1 MMQQKIE
8 ADSGWRIWWQLTRPH
23 TLTAAF
29 APVFL
34 GTMIAL
40 TYGKIHFPLFFA
52 MLIASVFIQMA
63 TNMFNE
69 YYDFKRGLDTE
80 HSIGIGGTIV
90 RNGVKPKTVLNLAFM
105 LYGISILIGIY
116 ICMETSWMLAVIGGL
131 SMLVG
136 YFYTGGPYPIAY
148 TPFGEL
154 FSGIVMGMLLILI
167 AFYIQTGTVTTEAVL
182 LSIPSMLLVAGI
194 MLANNIRDL
203 EGDKEGGRKT
213 LAILVGRSNA
223 ITILMLFFIIAY
235 GWVVAM
241 IFFGHLTPLALI
253 IFLSLKKPATAIAV
267 FRKNQLPIHVN
278 PAMKNTAVTN
288 TLFGLL
294 LGIGIL
300 IGHLLF

>member
-1 MMQQKIE
+1 MQQTIK
-8 ADSGWRIWWQLTRPH
+8 ADKGWRIWWQLTRPH

-40 TYGKIHFPLFFA
+40 TYGKLHFPLFIA
-52 MLIASVFIQMA
+52 MLVASVFIQMA

-80 HSIGIGGTIV
+80 QSIGIGGTIV

-105 LYGISILIGIY
+105 LYGISVLIGIY
-116 ICMETSWMLAVIGGL
+116 ICMETSWMLAVVGIL
-131 SMLVG
+131 SMMVG

-154 FSGIVMGMLLILI
+154 FSGVVMGMLLILI
-167 AFYIQTGTVTTEAVL
+167 AFYIQTETVTTEAVL

-213 LAILVGRSNA
+213 LAILVGRYNA
-223 ITILMLFFIIAY
+223 ITILMLFFIISY
-235 GWVVAM
+235 GWIIAM
-241 IFFGHLTPLALI
+241 ILFGHLTPWSLLV
-253 IFLSLKKPATAIAV
+253 FLSVKKPIGAITV
-267 FRKNQLPIHVN
+267 FRKNHIPIHVM

-300 IGHLLF
+300 IGHLL